1 MKAKFIKAV
10 DGVDITSVRLFLTNE
25 LMLDPRGNSFAEMK
39 SYAESKLNN
48 LYDTDNG
55 KTYHKEESQWDE
67 PFLFVVSNDLEENFS
82 KERLAFYEK
91 VAKMVLKDKAEHLD
105 AEEKTNRNKASQT
118 HRTSAKNAWTSKKT
132 AYSSVVAGGVAA
144 TVVGLCVEK
153 AALATILTSV
163 GTLAMIA
170 GGVLLIKELRNE

>member
-10 DGVDITSVRLFLTNE
+10 DSGDITNVRLFLINE
-25 LMLDPRGNSFAEMK
+25 LMLDPRGKSFTEMK

-48 LYDTDNG
+48 LYDDDNG
-55 KTYHKEESQWDE
+55 KTYDKGESEWDE
-67 PFLFVVSNDLEENFS
+67 NFLFEVKTDMIDNFS

-91 VAKMVLKDKAEHLD
+91 IAKQVLKDKAEHLD
-105 AEEKTNRNKASQT
+105 AEEKTNRYKTSQT
-118 HRTSAKNAWTSKKT
+118 HRTSTKNAWTSKKT
-132 AYSSVVAGGVAA
+132 AYSSIVAGGVAA

-170 GGVLLIKELRNE
+170 GGVLLIKELKK